1 MKTNFK
7 TSTASVQE
15 LVERFIAIAVAQQNA
30 IDDYQTTRYNR
41 LYDRM
46 EEVESELKSRD
57 GDQRMVLL
65 PLLESRHLQVR
76 LKAAIALLAVAPVR
90 ARKTLQGVRDFA
102 MMPQSI
108 DAIIMLKA
116 LDDGFYVPD

>member
-1 MKTNFK
+1 MKTDFK
-7 TSTASVQE
+7 TSTTSVQE
-15 LVERFIAIAVAQQNA
+15 LVERFIAIAVAQQHA

-46 EEVESELKSRD
+46 EEIECELKSRD

-108 DAIIMLKA
+108 DAIMMLKA